1 MDWRQTVHVRVIV
14 LSYQGNIGSKSR
26 TLQPQRPV
34 PPGQTQPHS
43 PHATEL
49 AICD

>member
-1 MDWRQTVHVRVIV
+1 MGWRQTVHVRVIA
-14 LSYQGNIGSKSR
+14 LSYQGNIGLKSR

-34 PPGQTQPHS
+34 PPGQAQPQ
-43 PHATEL
+43 PPYTTKL